1 MLVSETVFFEK
12 QTRMP
17 YISFEQSKGW
27 HDYQLTL
34 KKEKVLYFI
43 DQEDEPSI
51 CAWGMIRKLSFFGS
65 ILQIKGEAKEKD
77 VTRRQIQKFY
87 DDIAEYSRG
96 KYFFVWVSSS
106 DLYSVD
112 YEIGIRQAG
121 YVRPLVQSVCPLS
134 IIVDLEASEERSK
147 SWKKRLKEAEKH
159 NLIFSVIDKP
169 EQNILNV
176 VCEMYAELS
185 KTKSLGYHLSADS
198 LADLFRDPHLKL
210 FLVYSSDNKPLCAR
224 IVYVRDDFAYDIIAA
239 NFNVSRTIR
248 GTTYFMVESI
258 LSYLKERGVK
268 RFDFGRIGPGKRSS
282 NSVYE
287 FKAYVGAPE
296 VQYNGEW
303 VFANN
308 RFIETLFFNLLNLRL
323 QRF

>member
-1 MLVSETVFFEK
+1 MLVDEKLFFEK
-12 QTRMP
+12 QTRMS
-17 YISFEQSKGW
+17 YVSFDQSRGW

-43 DQEDEPSI
+43 DQEDETMI
-51 CAWGMIRKLSFFGS
+51 CAWGMVRKLSFLGN
-65 ILQIKGEAKEKD
+65 ILHIKGEAKKKNI
-77 VTRRQIQKFY
+77 TRMQIQKFY
-87 DDIAEYSRG
+87 NDIAEYSRS

-106 DLYSVD
+106 DLYSID

-134 IIVDLEASEERSK
+134 IIVDLEASEERCK

-159 NLIFSVIDKP
+159 NLMFSVIDKP
-169 EQNILNV
+169 EQNILDIV
-176 VCEMYAELS
+176 SKMFAELS
-185 KTKSLGYHLSADS
+185 KTKRLGYQLAAIS
-198 LADLFRDPHLKL
+198 LADLFRDSHIKL
-210 FLVYSSDNKPLCAR
+210 FLVSTSENRPLCAR

-239 NFNVSRTIR
+239 NFNISRTIR

-258 LSYLKERGVK
+258 LSYLKEQGVK

-296 VQYNGEW
+296 VHYNGEW
-303 VFANN
+303 ILANN
-308 RFIETLFFNLLNLRL
+308 KFIEMLFFCMLNLKL